1 MIPQGW
7 KFRLCGLV
15 RDVFVGGSVH
25 SEMNAVR
32 RIWWMTLRNLHWWAA
47 KAQWLIRGWVWN
59 PIFEEAQ
66 NEMWLSRLTA
76 VLFCCE
82 TAFSWKEL
90 GFIWRM
96 LMVWV
101 HIHVNRRRAVCGCGL
116 LASFFCWFTYR
127 RSLVLLRDLFLREL
141 RVDFRIWAV

>member
-76 VLFCCE
+76 VC
-82 TAFSWKEL
+82 
-90 GFIWRM
+90 
-96 LMVWV
+96 
-101 HIHVNRRRAVCGCGL
+101 
-116 LASFFCWFTYR
+116 
-127 RSLVLLRDLFLREL
+127 LVLLWDCFQLEGTRLHLTYADGMSAYTCKQETCSMWLWIVVIILLLVHLQKVFGAPPGPFSQGVKSR
-141 RVDFRIWAV
+141 F